1 MRRRKKFYGNSSLK
15 RCSCCL
21 LLQGKDHVTAF
32 WKCQMLAMIRKL
44 EESQAPNCKELTVAS
59 LDSHTA
65 CYERTSSF
73 CKVTLSDVTTLKDIF
88 TAGGTD
94 GFSTTGLSQ
103 VKDPT

>member
-1 MRRRKKFYGNSSLK
+1 
-15 RCSCCL
+15 
-21 LLQGKDHVTAF
+21 
-32 WKCQMLAMIRKL
+32 MLAMIRKL